1 MIDFAN
7 APRTIPEPSR
17 ATPVLG
23 EYEVV
28 VLGGGPAGIAAAV
41 AAGQAGRSTL
51 LVERYGF
58 LGGAGT
64 AAGLSTFCGLHAN
77 VHGEHRQVVH
87 GVVDD
92 LLARLA
98 HKGGLNPPHLSFANK
113 IQAQAYDMAA
123 YKIAADEM
131 LAAAG
136 VEILF
141 HAFGVGA
148 IMGSERE
155 ISALLVETKSGRG
168 AIVGRVFIDGSG
180 DGDLAAWAGAPFEK
194 GSTAETLVFS
204 TMMFMING
212 VDAERAGPA
221 WETIPALMEEAE
233 RRGRRFPRKGVIV
246 RPQKNPMQWRTN
258 ATQIRNP
265 DGSPV
270 DGTDAVQLSRAE
282 IEGRRQCWEVFEFIR
297 ETAPGFE
304 HAFISEMG
312 PQIGIRESRRIV
324 GDYMLTE
331 KDCLGCAD
339 FDDVIGVNGWP
350 VERHVAGNVLV
361 KFPPIPESRGFNQ
374 LPYRMLVP
382 QRIDNLLVVGRCA
395 SMTHEGQSAARVS
408 GPCFA
413 MGQAAGTAA
422 DIVLA
427 TNATP
432 RDIDVAVLQARLQ
445 QGGAHLGK
453 SW

>member
-1 MIDFAN
+1 MSEPA
-7 APRTIPEPSR
+7 RTIAEPSR
-17 ATPVLG
+17 ETPVFG

-41 AAGQAGRSTL
+41 AAAQSGRSTL

-77 VHGEHRQVVH
+77 VHGEHRQVIH

-92 LLARLA
+92 LLARLE
-98 HKGGLNPPHLSFANK
+98 HKGGLNAPHLSFANR
-113 IQAQAYDMAA
+113 IQAQAYDMSA
-123 YKIAADEM
+123 YKIVADEM

-136 VEILF
+136 AEILF

-148 IMGSERE
+148 VMTSKSE
-155 ISALLVETKSGRG
+155 IGALLVETKSGRR
-168 AIVGRVFIDGSG
+168 AILGRMFIDGSG
-180 DGDLAAWAGAPFEK
+180 DGDLAAWAGVPYEK
-194 GSTAETLVFS
+194 GSTAETLVYP
-204 TMMFMING
+204 TTMFMING
-212 VDAERAGPA
+212 VDAERADRA
-221 WETIPALMEEAE
+221 WELIPKLMEEAE
-233 RRGRRFPRKGVIV
+233 RKGRRFPRKGAIV
-246 RPQKNPMQWRTN
+246 RPQKNPVQWRAN

-270 DGTDAVQLSRAE
+270 DATDAAQLSRAE
-282 IEGRRQCWEVFEFIR
+282 IEGRRQCWEVFNFIR
-297 ETAPGFE
+297 EATPGFE
-304 HAFISEMG
+304 KAFISEMG
-312 PQIGIRESRRIV
+312 AQLGIRESRRIV

-331 KDCLGCAD
+331 EDYLGCANFHD
-339 FDDVIGVNGWP
+339 AIGVNGWP
-350 VERHVAGNVLV
+350 VERHVAGDVLI

-374 LPYRMLVP
+374 LPYRMIVP
-382 QRIDNLLVVGRCA
+382 QQTDNLLVVGRCA

-422 DIVLA
+422 DIVLS

-432 RDIDVAVLQARLQ
+432 RAIDVGALQGRLERA
-445 QGGAHLGK
+445 GAYLGNK
-453 SW
+453 W

>member
-1 MIDFAN
+1 MRD
-7 APRTIPEPSR
+7 PSRTMSEPSR
-17 ATPVLG
+17 ETPVFG
-23 EYEVV
+23 AYEVV

-41 AAGQAGRSTL
+41 AAGQAGRATL

-77 VHGEHRQVVH
+77 VHGEHRQVIH

-92 LLARLA
+92 LLARLER
-98 HKGGLNPPHLSFANK
+98 KGGLNAPHLTFGNK
-113 IQAQAYDMAA
+113 IQAQAYDMSA
-123 YKIAADEM
+123 YKIVADEM

-148 IMGSERE
+148 VMASERA
-155 ISALLVETKSGRG
+155 ISALLVETKSGRR
-168 AIVGRVFIDGSG
+168 AIQGQIFIDGSG

-194 GSTAETLVFS
+194 GTTADTLVFP
-204 TMMFMING
+204 TTMFMING

-221 WETIPALMEEAE
+221 WEIIPKLMEEAE
-233 RRGRRFPRKGVIV
+233 RNGRRFPRKGAIV
-246 RPQKNPMQWRTN
+246 RPQKNPVQWRAN
-258 ATQIRNP
+258 ATQVKNP
-265 DGSPV
+265 DGSPI
-270 DGTDAVQLSRAE
+270 DATDAVQLSRAE
-282 IEGRRQCWEVFEFIR
+282 IEGRRQCWEVFDFIR
-297 ETAPGFE
+297 EATPGFE
-304 HAFISEMG
+304 KAFISEMG
-312 PQIGIRESRRIV
+312 TQLGIRESRRIV
-324 GDYMLTE
+324 GDYMLSE
-331 KDCLGCAD
+331 NDCLGCVD
-339 FDDVIGVNGWP
+339 FDDAIGVNGWP
-350 VERHVAGNVLV
+350 IERHVAGNVLL

-374 LPYRMLVP
+374 LPYRMIVP

-422 DIVLA
+422 DIVLG
-427 TNATP
+427 TNAAP
-432 RDIDVAVLQARLQ
+432 RDIDVGALQARLE
-445 QGGAHLGK
+445 GAGAYLGRR
-453 SW
+453 W

>member
-1 MIDFAN
+1 MSE
-7 APRTIPEPSR
+7 PVRTIAERSR
-17 ATPVLG
+17 ATPVIG

-41 AAGQAGRSTL
+41 AAGRTGRSTL
-51 LVERYGF
+51 LIERYGF

-77 VHGEHRQVVH
+77 VHGEHRQVIH
-87 GVVDD
+87 GVADD
-92 LLARLA
+92 VLARLE

-113 IQAQAYDMAA
+113 IQAQAYDMSA
-123 YKIAADEM
+123 YKIVADEM

-136 VEILF
+136 TQILF

-148 IMGSERE
+148 VMASERE
-155 ISALLVETKSGRG
+155 IGAVLVETKSGRG
-168 AIVGRVFIDGSG
+168 AIVGKIFIDGSG
-180 DGDLAAWAGAPFEK
+180 DGDLAAWAGAPFQK
-194 GSTAETLVFS
+194 GNSVDTMVFP

-212 VDAERAGPA
+212 VDAERAGRA
-221 WETIPALMEEAE
+221 WELIPKLMEEAE
-233 RRGRRFPRKGVIV
+233 QKGRRFPRKGAIV
-246 RPQKNPMQWRTN
+246 RPQKNPVQWRAN
-258 ATQIRNP
+258 ATQIKNP

-282 IEGRRQCWEVFEFIR
+282 IEGRRQCWDVFEFIR
-297 ETAPGFE
+297 ESTPGFE
-304 HAFISEMG
+304 KAFISEMG
-312 PQIGIRESRRIV
+312 PQLGIRETRRIV
-324 GDYMLTE
+324 GEYLLTE
-331 KDCLGCAD
+331 DDCLGCAD
-339 FDDVIGVNGWP
+339 FDDAIGVNGWP
-350 VERHVAGNVLV
+350 VERHVSGNVLV
-361 KFPPIPESRGFNQ
+361 KFPPIPQSRGFNQ

-382 QRIDNLLVVGRCA
+382 QRIDNLLVAGRCA

-422 DIVLA
+422 DMVLK
-427 TNATP
+427 TNAVP
-432 RDIDVAVLQARLQ
+432 RMIDIGALQARLEWD
-445 QGGAHLGK
+445 GAYLGQ

>member
-1 MIDFAN
+1 MSERT
-7 APRTIPEPSR
+7 RTISEPGR
-17 ATPVLG
+17 ATPVIG

-41 AAGQAGRSTL
+41 AAGRAGRSTL
-51 LVERYGF
+51 LIERYGF

-77 VHGEHRQVVH
+77 VHGEHRQVIH
-87 GVVDD
+87 GVADD
-92 LLARLA
+92 VLARLE

-113 IQAQAYDMAA
+113 IQAQAYDMSA
-123 YKIAADEM
+123 YKIVADEM
-131 LAAAG
+131 LAASG
-136 VEILF
+136 TEILF

-148 IMGSERE
+148 VMASARE
-155 ISALLVETKSGRG
+155 IGAVLVETKSGRG
-168 AIVGRVFIDGSG
+168 AIAGKIFIDGSG

-194 GSTAETLVFS
+194 GNSAETMVFP

-212 VDAERAGPA
+212 VDAARAGRA
-221 WETIPALMEEAE
+221 WELIPKLMEEAE
-233 RRGRRFPRKGVIV
+233 QKGRRFPRKGAIV
-246 RPQKNPMQWRTN
+246 RPQKNPVQWRAN
-258 ATQIRNP
+258 ATQIKNP

-297 ETAPGFE
+297 ESTPGFE
-304 HAFISEMG
+304 KAFISEMG
-312 PQIGIRESRRIV
+312 PQLGIRETRRIV
-324 GDYMLTE
+324 GEYLLTE
-331 KDCLGCAD
+331 DDCLGCAD
-339 FDDVIGVNGWP
+339 FDDAIGVNGWP
-350 VERHVAGNVLV
+350 VERHVSGNVLV

-382 QRIDNLLVVGRCA
+382 QRIDNLLVAGRCA

-422 DIVLA
+422 DIVLK
-427 TNATP
+427 TNAVP
-432 RDIDVAVLQARLQ
+432 RMIDVAALQARLQ
-445 QGGAHLGK
+445 QDGAYLGR